1 MLRRLLPSRSTRVLE
16 LTRDGRTSE
25 ARQVQTSELAP
36 LADRLERLTNQ
47 LVNRA
52 EADMVSGV
60 DASRAAYE
68 TSRVYVA
75 ADQAKIFEEFRQV
88 DSSITKTKMGSGLG
102 LAIAKRI
109 VEMHGGR
116 IRVDSSPGAGATFS
130 FTVPAHVE

>member
-75 ADQAKIFEEFRQV
+75 ADQAKIFEGYSTTGACDR
-88 DSSITKTKMGSGLG
+88 
-102 LAIAKRI
+102 
-109 VEMHGGR
+109 VEALEVAR
-116 IRVDSSPGAGATFS
+116 RDAPDLILL
-130 FTVPAHVE
+130 